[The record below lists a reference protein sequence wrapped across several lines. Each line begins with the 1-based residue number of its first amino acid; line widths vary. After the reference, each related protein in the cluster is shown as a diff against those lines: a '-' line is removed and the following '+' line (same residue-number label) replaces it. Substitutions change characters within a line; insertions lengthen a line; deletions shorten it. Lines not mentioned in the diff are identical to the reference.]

1 MKKIIF
7 SLITVSVLF
16 LAGCNNDSPV
26 EQKIVE
32 PVTANSIEVPKS
44 VQSDIDSGTTRNAEK
59 QDENTI
65 KTFLDESSQTPSPEL
80 VEAIK
85 TAPIPSE
92 SRDTSYEDLQKYNQE
107 IKTEFEK
114 LSQELQNGKESSS
127 ISFVRTPGKITD
139 IPDAKGVELTI
150 PLISIN
156 ATITQK
162 KSLVPPISINN
173 NINADIKTASSIF
186 ISDLKEFSDTNSD
199 FKNLRISEEI
209 SNSMNANITITMND
223 DASQPETSNTGKA
236 LYNTEYTLGGVFVV
250 PATEQ
255 TEKNIAG
262 KLVGEITI
270 KLNIDDIN
278 KISDND
284 FMSNLTNPNFE
295 LCETLSQEYF
305 EISKIKFIVYDLNG
319 NELFTYKEINS
330 MSDFSE
336 DPFAQN
342 VLKNL
347 IDFQNSITNPDS
359 TTEE

>member
-16 LAGCNNDSPV
+16 LASCNNDSSP

-32 PVTANSIEVPKS
+32 PVTANSIEIPES
-44 VQSDIDSGTTRNAEK
+44 VQNDIDSGTTRNAEK

-65 KTFLDESSQTPSPEL
+65 KTFLDESSQTTSPEL
-80 VEAIK
+80 LEAIK

-92 SRDTSYEDLQKYNQE
+92 SRDTSYENLQKYSEEIQTE
-107 IKTEFEK
+107 IKK
-114 LSQELQNGKESSS
+114 LSQEIQAGKESSS
-127 ISFVRTPGKITD
+127 ISFIRTPGKITN

-156 ATITQK
+156 AIITQK
-162 KSLVPPISINN
+162 QSLPPQVST
-173 NINADIKTASSIF
+173 NIKADIKTASSIY
-186 ISDLKEFSDTNSD
+186 ISDLKEFSNEDSP
-199 FKNLRISEEI
+199 FKNLKISEEI
-209 SNSMNANITITMND
+209 SNSMNMNITTTVTINPD
-223 DASQPETSNTGKA
+223 NPQVTGNA
-236 LYNTEYTLGGVFVV
+236 LYNTAYTLGGVFVV
-250 PATEQ
+250 PADDI
-255 TEKNIAG
+255 NIAG

-270 KLNIDDIN
+270 KLNIDDLN
-278 KISDND
+278 EALSDID
-284 FMSNLTNPNFE
+284 YMSNLTNPNFE
-295 LCETLSQEYF
+295 LYETLPQKYF

-342 VLKNL
+342 VLQNL
-347 IDFQNSITNPDS
+347 INFQNSIINPDS

>member
-16 LAGCNNDSPV
+16 LASCNNDSSP

-32 PVTANSIEVPKS
+32 PVTANSIEIPES
-44 VQSDIDSGTTRNAEK
+44 VQNDIDSGTTRNAKK

-80 VEAIK
+80 IEAIK

-92 SRDTSYEDLQKYNQE
+92 SRDTSYEDLQKYSEEIQTE
-107 IKTEFEK
+107 IKK
-114 LSQELQNGKESSS
+114 LSQEIQAGKESYS
-127 ISFVRTPGKITD
+127 ISFTRTPGKITD
-139 IPDAKGVELTI
+139 IPDADGVELTI

-156 ATITQK
+156 AIMTQK
-162 KSLVPPISINN
+162 ILPTPQVST
-173 NINADIKTASSIF
+173 NIKADIKTASSIY
-186 ISDLKEFSDTNSD
+186 ISDLKEFSNEDSP
-199 FKNLRISEEI
+199 FKNLKISEEI
-209 SNSMNANITITMND
+209 SNSMNMNITTTVTINPD
-223 DASQPETSNTGKA
+223 NPQVTGNA
-236 LYNTEYTLGGVFVV
+236 LYNTAYTLGGVFVV
-250 PATEQ
+250 PADDI
-255 TEKNIAG
+255 NIAG

-270 KLNIDDIN
+270 KLNIDDLN
-278 KISDND
+278 EALSDID
-284 FMSNLTNPNFE
+284 YMSNLTNPNFE
-295 LCETLSQEYF
+295 LYETLPQEYF

-330 MSDFSE
+330 ISDFSN
-336 DPFAQN
+336 DPFAKN
-342 VLKNL
+342 VLQNL

>member
-16 LAGCNNDSPV
+16 LAGCNNDSSP

-32 PVTANSIEVPKS
+32 PVTANSIEVPTS

-59 QDENTI
+59 KDENTI

-80 VEAIK
+80 IEAIK

-92 SRDTSYEDLQKYNQE
+92 SRDTSYEDLQKYSEEIQTEIKKLTQE
-107 IKTEFEK
+107 I
-114 LSQELQNGKESSS
+114 QAGKESCS
-127 ISFVRTPGKITD
+127 ISFTRTPGKITD
-139 IPDAKGVELTI
+139 IPDADGVELTI

-156 ATITQK
+156 AIMTQK
-162 KSLVPPISINN
+162 ILPTPQVST
-173 NINADIKTASSIF
+173 NIKADIKTASSIY
-186 ISDLKEFSDTNSD
+186 ISDLKEFSNEDSP
-199 FKNLRISEEI
+199 FKNLKISEEI
-209 SNSMNANITITMND
+209 SNSMNMNITTTVTINPD
-223 DASQPETSNTGKA
+223 NPQVTGNA
-236 LYNTEYTLGGVFVV
+236 LYNTAYTLGGVFVV
-250 PATEQ
+250 PADDI
-255 TEKNIAG
+255 NIAG

-270 KLNIDDIN
+270 KLNIDDLN
-278 KISDND
+278 EALSDID
-284 FMSNLTNPNFE
+284 YMSNLTNPNFE
-295 LCETLSQEYF
+295 LYETLPQEYF

-330 MSDFSE
+330 ISDFSK

-342 VLKNL
+342 VLQNL
-347 IDFQNSITNPDS
+347 IDFQNSIINPDS

>member
-16 LAGCNNDSPV
+16 LASCNNDSPV

-65 KTFLDESSQTPSPEL
+65 KTFLDESSQTISPEL

-92 SRDTSYEDLQKYNQE
+92 SRDTSYEDLQKYSEEIQTE
-107 IKTEFEK
+107 IKK
-114 LSQELQNGKESSS
+114 LSQEIQAGKESYS
-127 ISFVRTPGKITD
+127 ISFTRTPGKITD
-139 IPDAKGVELTI
+139 IPDADGVELTI

-156 ATITQK
+156 AIMTQK
-162 KSLVPPISINN
+162 ILPTPQVST
-173 NINADIKTASSIF
+173 NIKADIKTASSIY
-186 ISDLKEFSDTNSD
+186 ISDLKEFSNEDSP
-199 FKNLRISEEI
+199 FKNLKISEEI
-209 SNSMNANITITMND
+209 SNSMNMNITTTVTINPD
-223 DASQPETSNTGKA
+223 NPQVTGNA
-236 LYNTEYTLGGVFVV
+236 LYNTAYTLGGVFVV
-250 PATEQ
+250 PADDI
-255 TEKNIAG
+255 NIAG

-270 KLNIDDIN
+270 KLNIDDLN
-278 KISDND
+278 EALSDID
-284 FMSNLTNPNFE
+284 YMANLTNPNFE
-295 LCETLSQEYF
+295 LYETLPQEYF
-305 EISKIKFIVYDLNG
+305 KLSKIKFIVYDLNG

-330 MSDFSE
+330 MKDCSE

>member
-16 LAGCNNDSPV
+16 LAGCNNDSSP

-32 PVTANSIEVPKS
+32 PVTANSIEIPES
-44 VQSDIDSGTTRNAEK
+44 VQNDIDSGTTRNAKK

-92 SRDTSYEDLQKYNQE
+92 SRDTSYEDLQKYSEEIQTE
-107 IKTEFEK
+107 IKK
-114 LSQELQNGKESSS
+114 LSQEIQAGKESYS
-127 ISFVRTPGKITD
+127 ISFTRTPGKITD
-139 IPDAKGVELTI
+139 IPDADGVELTI

-156 ATITQK
+156 AIMTQK
-162 KSLVPPISINN
+162 ILPTPQVST
-173 NINADIKTASSIF
+173 NIKADIKTASSIY
-186 ISDLKEFSDTNSD
+186 ISDLKEFSNEDSP
-199 FKNLRISEEI
+199 FKNLKISEEI
-209 SNSMNANITITMND
+209 SNSMNMNITSTVTINPD
-223 DASQPETSNTGKA
+223 NPQVTGNA
-236 LYNTEYTLGGVFVV
+236 LYNTAYTLGGVFVV
-250 PATEQ
+250 PADDI
-255 TEKNIAG
+255 NIAG

-270 KLNIDDIN
+270 KLNIDDLN
-278 KISDND
+278 EALSDID
-284 FMSNLTNPNFE
+284 YMSNLTNPNFE
-295 LCETLSQEYF
+295 LYETLPQEYF
-305 EISKIKFIVYDLNG
+305 ELSKIKFIVYDLNG

-330 MSDFSE
+330 ISDFSN
-336 DPFAQN
+336 DPFAKN
-342 VLKNL
+342 VLQNL

>member
-16 LAGCNNDSPV
+16 LAGCNNESPA

-44 VQSDIDSGTTRNAEK
+44 VQNDIDSGTTRNAAK

-65 KTFLDESSQTPSPEL
+65 KTFLDESSQTISPAL

-92 SRDTSYEDLQKYNQE
+92 SRDTSYEDLQKYYQEMATEFLKLNQE
-107 IKTEFEK
+107 I
-114 LSQELQNGKESSS
+114 QAGKESCS

-139 IPDAKGVELTI
+139 IPNAKGVELTI

-156 ATITQK
+156 AIITQK
-162 KSLVPPISINN
+162 QSLPPQVSTK
-173 NINADIKTASSIF
+173 ADIKTASSIY
-186 ISDLKEFSDTNSD
+186 ISDLKEFSNEDSPL
-199 FKNLRISEEI
+199 KNLKISEEI
-209 SNSMNANITITMND
+209 SNSMNMNMTTTVTINPD
-223 DASQPETSNTGKA
+223 NPQVTGNA
-236 LYNTEYTLGGVFVV
+236 LYNTAYTLGGVFVV
-250 PATEQ
+250 PTDDI
-255 TEKNIAG
+255 NIAG

-270 KLNIDDIN
+270 KLNIDDLN
-278 KISDND
+278 EALSDID
-284 FMSNLTNPNFE
+284 YMSNLTNPNFE
-295 LCETLSQEYF
+295 LYETLPQKYF

-330 MSDFSE
+330 ISDFSE

-347 IDFQNSITNPDS
+347 IDFQNSIINPDS

>member
-16 LAGCNNDSPV
+16 LAGCNNDSPA

-44 VQSDIDSGTTRNAEK
+44 VQEEIDSGTTRNAEK

-92 SRDTSYEDLQKYNQE
+92 SRDTSYEDLQKYSEEIQTE
-107 IKTEFEK
+107 IKK
-114 LSQELQNGKESSS
+114 LSQEIQAGKESCS
-127 ISFVRTPGKITD
+127 ISFTRTPGKITD
-139 IPDAKGVELTI
+139 IPDADGVELTI

-156 ATITQK
+156 AIMTQK
-162 KSLVPPISINN
+162 ILPTPQVST
-173 NINADIKTASSIF
+173 NIKADIKTASSIY
-186 ISDLKEFSDTNSD
+186 ISDLKEFSNEDSP
-199 FKNLRISEEI
+199 FKNLKISEEI
-209 SNSMNANITITMND
+209 SNSMNMNITTTVTINPD
-223 DASQPETSNTGKA
+223 NPQVTGNA
-236 LYNTEYTLGGVFVV
+236 LYNTAYTLGGVFVV
-250 PATEQ
+250 PADDI
-255 TEKNIAG
+255 NIAG

-270 KLNIDDIN
+270 KLNIDDLS
-278 KISDND
+278 KISDID
-284 FMSNLTNPNFE
+284 DMSNLTNPNFE
-295 LCETLSQEYF
+295 LYETLPQKYF
-305 EISKIKFIVYDLNG
+305 EISKIKFTVYDLNG

-347 IDFQNSITNPDS
+347 IDFQNSIINPDS

>member
-16 LAGCNNDSPV
+16 LASCNNDSPP

-65 KTFLDESSQTPSPEL
+65 KTFLDESSKTISPSL

-92 SRDTSYEDLQKYNQE
+92 SRDTSYENLQKYSEEIQTE
-107 IKTEFEK
+107 IKK
-114 LSQELQNGKESSS
+114 LSQEIQAGKESSS
-127 ISFVRTPGKITD
+127 ISFIRTPGKITN

-156 ATITQK
+156 AIITQK
-162 KSLVPPISINN
+162 TSPLPQVSTK
-173 NINADIKTASSIF
+173 ADIKTAASIY
-186 ISDLKEFSDTNSD
+186 ISNLEEFSNEDSPL
-199 FKNLRISEEI
+199 KNLKISEEI
-209 SNSMNANITITMND
+209 SNSMNMTTTVTINPNNPQEP
-223 DASQPETSNTGKA
+223 ALSNTGNA
-236 LYNTEYTLGGVFVV
+236 LYNTAYTLGGVFVV
-250 PATEQ
+250 PADDI
-255 TEKNIAG
+255 NIAG

-270 KLNIDDIN
+270 KLNIDDLS
-278 KISDND
+278 KISDID
-284 FMSNLTNPNFE
+284 DMSNLTNPNFE
-295 LCETLSQEYF
+295 LYETLPQEYF
-305 EISKIKFIVYDLNG
+305 ELSKIKFIVYDLNG

-330 MSDFSE
+330 ISDFSE

-342 VLKNL
+342 VLKDL

>member
-16 LAGCNNDSPV
+16 LASCNNDSSP

-44 VQSDIDSGTTRNAEK
+44 VQSDIDSGTTRNAKK

-80 VEAIK
+80 IEAIK

-92 SRDTSYEDLQKYNQE
+92 SRDTSYEDLQKYSEEIQTE
-107 IKTEFEK
+107 IKK
-114 LSQELQNGKESSS
+114 LSQEIQAGKESYS
-127 ISFVRTPGKITD
+127 ISFTRTPGKITD
-139 IPDAKGVELTI
+139 IPDADGVELTI

-156 ATITQK
+156 AIMTQK
-162 KSLVPPISINN
+162 ILPTPQVST
-173 NINADIKTASSIF
+173 NIKADIKTASSIY
-186 ISDLKEFSDTNSD
+186 ISDLKEFSNEDSP
-199 FKNLRISEEI
+199 FKNLKISEEI
-209 SNSMNANITITMND
+209 SNSMNMNITTTVTINPD
-223 DASQPETSNTGKA
+223 NPQVTGNA
-236 LYNTEYTLGGVFVV
+236 LYNTAYTLGGVFVV
-250 PATEQ
+250 PADDI
-255 TEKNIAG
+255 NIAG

-270 KLNIDDIN
+270 KLNIDDLN
-278 KISDND
+278 EALSDID
-284 FMSNLTNPNFE
+284 YMSNLTNPNFE
-295 LCETLSQEYF
+295 LYETLPQKYF

-330 MSDFSE
+330 ISDFSN
-336 DPFAQN
+336 DPFAKN
-342 VLKNL
+342 VLQNL

>member
-92 SRDTSYEDLQKYNQE
+92 SRDTSYEDLQKYSEEIQTE
-107 IKTEFEK
+107 IKK
-114 LSQELQNGKESSS
+114 LSQEIQAGKESCS
-127 ISFVRTPGKITD
+127 ISFTRTPGKITD
-139 IPDAKGVELTI
+139 IPDADGVELTI

-156 ATITQK
+156 AIMTQK
-162 KSLVPPISINN
+162 ILPTPQVST
-173 NINADIKTASSIF
+173 NIKADIKTASSIY
-186 ISDLKEFSDTNSD
+186 ISDLKEFSNEDSP
-199 FKNLRISEEI
+199 FKNLKISEEI
-209 SNSMNANITITMND
+209 SNSMNMNITTTVTINPD
-223 DASQPETSNTGKA
+223 NPQVTGNA
-236 LYNTEYTLGGVFVV
+236 LYNTAYTLGGVFVV
-250 PATEQ
+250 PADDI
-255 TEKNIAG
+255 NIAG
-262 KLVGEITI
+262 KLVGKITI
-270 KLNIDDIN
+270 KLNIDDLN
-278 KISDND
+278 EALSDID
-284 FMSNLTNPNFE
+284 YMANLTNPNFE
-295 LCETLSQEYF
+295 LYETLPQEYF

>member
-92 SRDTSYEDLQKYNQE
+92 SRDTSYEDLQKYSEEIQTE
-107 IKTEFEK
+107 IKK
-114 LSQELQNGKESSS
+114 LSQEIQAGKESYS
-127 ISFVRTPGKITD
+127 ISFIRTPGKITN
-139 IPDAKGVELTI
+139 IPNADGVELTI

-156 ATITQK
+156 AIMTQK
-162 KSLVPPISINN
+162 ILPTPQVST
-173 NINADIKTASSIF
+173 NIKADIKTASSIY
-186 ISDLKEFSDTNSD
+186 ISDLKEFSNEDSP
-199 FKNLRISEEI
+199 FKNLKISEEI
-209 SNSMNANITITMND
+209 SNSMNMNITSTVTINPD
-223 DASQPETSNTGKA
+223 NPQVTGNA
-236 LYNTEYTLGGVFVV
+236 LYNTAYTLGGVFVV
-250 PATEQ
+250 PVTDD
-255 TEKNIAG
+255 TDIAG
-262 KLVGEITI
+262 KLLGEITI
-270 KLNIDDIN
+270 KLNIDDLN
-278 KISDND
+278 EALSDID
-284 FMSNLTNPNFE
+284 YMANLTNPNFE
-295 LCETLSQEYF
+295 LCETLPQEYF
-305 EISKIKFIVYDLNG
+305 KLSKIKFIVYDLNG

-330 MSDFSE
+330 IKDFSE

-342 VLKNL
+342 VLKDL
-347 IDFQNSITNPDS
+347 INFQNSIINPDS

>member
-16 LAGCNNDSPV
+16 LAGCNNDSSP

-32 PVTANSIEVPKS
+32 PVTANSIEVPTS

-65 KTFLDESSQTPSPEL
+65 KTFLDESSKTISPSL

-92 SRDTSYEDLQKYNQE
+92 SRDTSYEDLQKYSEEIQTE
-107 IKTEFEK
+107 IKK
-114 LSQELQNGKESSS
+114 LSQEIQAGKESYS
-127 ISFVRTPGKITD
+127 ISFTRTPGKITD
-139 IPDAKGVELTI
+139 IPDADGVELTI

-156 ATITQK
+156 AIMTQK
-162 KSLVPPISINN
+162 ILPTPQVST
-173 NINADIKTASSIF
+173 NIKADIKTASSIY
-186 ISDLKEFSDTNSD
+186 ISDLKEFSNEDSP
-199 FKNLRISEEI
+199 FKNLKISEEI
-209 SNSMNANITITMND
+209 SNSMNMNITTTVTINPD
-223 DASQPETSNTGKA
+223 NPQVTGNA
-236 LYNTEYTLGGVFVV
+236 LYNTAYTLGGVFVV
-250 PATEQ
+250 PADDI
-255 TEKNIAG
+255 NIAG

-270 KLNIDDIN
+270 KLNIDDLN
-278 KISDND
+278 EALSDID
-284 FMSNLTNPNFE
+284 YMSNLTNPNFE
-295 LCETLSQEYF
+295 LYETLSEEYF

-330 MSDFSE
+330 ISDFSN
-336 DPFAQN
+336 DPFAKN
-342 VLKNL
+342 VLQNL
-347 IDFQNSITNPDS
+347 IDFQNSIINPDS

>member
-16 LAGCNNDSPV
+16 LASCNNDSSP

-32 PVTANSIEVPKS
+32 PVTANSIEIPES
-44 VQSDIDSGTTRNAEK
+44 VQNDIDSGTTRNAKK

-65 KTFLDESSQTPSPEL
+65 KTFLDESSKTISPSL

-92 SRDTSYEDLQKYNQE
+92 SRDTSYENLQKYSEEIQTE
-107 IKTEFEK
+107 IKK
-114 LSQELQNGKESSS
+114 LSQEIQAGKESSS
-127 ISFVRTPGKITD
+127 ISFIRTPGKITN

-156 ATITQK
+156 AIITQK
-162 KSLVPPISINN
+162 TSPLPQVSTK
-173 NINADIKTASSIF
+173 ADIKTAASIY
-186 ISDLKEFSDTNSD
+186 ISNLEEFSNEDSPL
-199 FKNLRISEEI
+199 KNLKISEEI
-209 SNSMNANITITMND
+209 SNSMNMTTTVTINPNNPQEP
-223 DASQPETSNTGKA
+223 ALSNTGKV
-236 LYNTEYTLGGVFVV
+236 LYNTAYTLGGVFVV
-250 PATEQ
+250 PVADDTDI
-255 TEKNIAG
+255 TG

-270 KLNIDDIN
+270 KLNIDDLS
-278 KISDND
+278 KISDID
-284 FMSNLTNPNFE
+284 DMSNLTNPNFE
-295 LCETLSQEYF
+295 LYETLPQEYF
-305 EISKIKFIVYDLNG
+305 ELSKIKFIVYDLNG

-330 MSDFSE
+330 MNDFSE

>member
-16 LAGCNNDSPV
+16 LASCNNDSSP

-32 PVTANSIEVPKS
+32 PVTANSIEVPTS
-44 VQSDIDSGTTRNAEK
+44 VQSDIDSGTTRNAAK

-92 SRDTSYEDLQKYNQE
+92 SRDTSYEDLQKYSEEIQTE
-107 IKTEFEK
+107 IKK
-114 LSQELQNGKESSS
+114 LSQEIQAGKESYS
-127 ISFVRTPGKITD
+127 ISFTRTPGKITD
-139 IPDAKGVELTI
+139 IPDADGVELTI

-156 ATITQK
+156 AIMTQK
-162 KSLVPPISINN
+162 ILPTPQVST
-173 NINADIKTASSIF
+173 NIKADIKTASSIY
-186 ISDLKEFSDTNSD
+186 ISDLKEFSNEDSP
-199 FKNLRISEEI
+199 FKNLKISEEI
-209 SNSMNANITITMND
+209 SNSMNMNITTTVTINPD
-223 DASQPETSNTGKA
+223 NPQVTGNA
-236 LYNTEYTLGGVFVV
+236 LYNTAYTLGGVFVV
-250 PATEQ
+250 PADD
-255 TEKNIAG
+255 KDIAG

-270 KLNIDDIN
+270 KLNIDDLN
-278 KISDND
+278 EALSDID
-284 FMSNLTNPNFE
+284 YMSNLTNPNFE
-295 LCETLSQEYF
+295 LYETLPQEYF
-305 EISKIKFIVYDLNG
+305 KLSKIKFIVYDLNG

-330 MSDFSE
+330 ISDFSN
-336 DPFAQN
+336 DPFAKN
-342 VLKNL
+342 VLQNL

>member
-16 LAGCNNDSPV
+16 LAGCNNDSPA

-65 KTFLDESSQTPSPEL
+65 KTFLDESSQTTSPEL
-80 VEAIK
+80 LEAIK

-92 SRDTSYEDLQKYNQE
+92 SRDTSYEDLQKYSEE
-107 IKTEFEK
+107 IATEFEK
-114 LSQELQNGKESSS
+114 LSQEIEPGKESY
-127 ISFVRTPGKITD
+127 SFSFIRTPGKITN
-139 IPDAKGVELTI
+139 IPNAEGVKLTI

-156 ATITQK
+156 KIITQK
-162 KSLVPPISINN
+162 TSLPPQFSTK
-173 NINADIKTASSIF
+173 ADIKTASSIY
-186 ISDLKEFSDTNSD
+186 ISNLNEFSNEDSA
-199 FKNLRISEEI
+199 FKNLKISEEI
-209 SNSMNANITITMND
+209 SNSMNMTTTVTINPNNPQEVESSITGN
-223 DASQPETSNTGKA
+223 A
-236 LYNTEYTLGGVFVV
+236 LYNTAYTLGGVFVV
-250 PATEQ
+250 PTDDI
-255 TEKNIAG
+255 NIAG

-270 KLNIDDIN
+270 KLNIDDLS
-278 KISDND
+278 KTSDID
-284 FMSNLTNPNFE
+284 YMSNLTNPNFE
-295 LCETLSQEYF
+295 LYKTLPQKYF

-330 MSDFSE
+330 ISDFSN
-336 DPFAQN
+336 DPFAKN
-342 VLKNL
+342 VLQNL

>member
-16 LAGCNNDSPV
+16 LAGCNNDSSP

-65 KTFLDESSQTPSPEL
+65 KTFLDESSQTTSPEL
-80 VEAIK
+80 LEAIK

-92 SRDTSYEDLQKYNQE
+92 SRDTSYEDLQKYNEEIATEFDKLRQE
-107 IKTEFEK
+107 I
-114 LSQELQNGKESSS
+114 QPGKESYS
-127 ISFVRTPGKITD
+127 ISFTRTPGKITD
-139 IPDAKGVELTI
+139 IPDADGVELTI

-156 ATITQK
+156 AIMTQK
-162 KSLVPPISINN
+162 ILPTPQVST
-173 NINADIKTASSIF
+173 NIKADIKTASSIY
-186 ISDLKEFSDTNSD
+186 ISDLKEFSNEDSP
-199 FKNLRISEEI
+199 FKNLKISEEI
-209 SNSMNANITITMND
+209 SNSMNMTTTVTINPNNPQEP
-223 DASQPETSNTGKA
+223 ALSNTGNA
-236 LYNTEYTLGGVFVV
+236 LYNTAYTLGGVFVV
-250 PATEQ
+250 PADDI
-255 TEKNIAG
+255 NIAG

-270 KLNIDDIN
+270 KLNIDDLS
-278 KISDND
+278 KISDID
-284 FMSNLTNPNFE
+284 DMSNLTNPNFE
-295 LCETLSQEYF
+295 LYETLPQEYF
-305 EISKIKFIVYDLNG
+305 ELSKIKFIVYDLNG

-330 MSDFSE
+330 IKDFSE

-342 VLKNL
+342 VLQNL
-347 IDFQNSITNPDS
+347 INFQNSIINPDS

>member
-16 LAGCNNDSPV
+16 LASCNNDSSP

-65 KTFLDESSQTPSPEL
+65 KTFLDESSQTTSPEL

-92 SRDTSYEDLQKYNQE
+92 SRDTSYEDLQKYNEE
-107 IKTEFEK
+107 ITTEFEK
-114 LSQELQNGKESSS
+114 LSQEIEPGKESY
-127 ISFVRTPGKITD
+127 SFSFIRTPGKITD
-139 IPDAKGVELTI
+139 IPDADGVELTI

-156 ATITQK
+156 AIMTLKQ
-162 KSLVPPISINN
+162 SLPPQVSTK
-173 NINADIKTASSIF
+173 ADFKTASSIY
-186 ISDLKEFSDTNSD
+186 ISNLKEFSNEDSP
-199 FKNLRISEEI
+199 FKNLKISKEI
-209 SNSMNANITITMND
+209 SNSMNMTTTATINPD
-223 DASQPETSNTGKA
+223 NPQVTGNA
-236 LYNTEYTLGGVFVV
+236 LYNTAYTLGGVFVV
-250 PATEQ
+250 PTDDI
-255 TEKNIAG
+255 NIAG

-270 KLNIDDIN
+270 KLNIDDLN
-278 KISDND
+278 EALSDID
-284 FMSNLTNPNFE
+284 YMANLTNPNFE
-295 LCETLSQEYF
+295 LYETLPQEYF
-305 EISKIKFIVYDLNG
+305 ELSKIKFIVYDLNG

-330 MSDFSE
+330 ISDFSK

-342 VLKNL
+342 VLQNL
-347 IDFQNSITNPDS
+347 IDFQNSIINPDS

>member
-65 KTFLDESSQTPSPEL
+65 KTFLDESSQTTSLEL
-80 VEAIK
+80 LEAIK

-92 SRDTSYEDLQKYNQE
+92 SRDTSYEDLQKYSEEIQTE
-107 IKTEFEK
+107 IKK
-114 LSQELQNGKESSS
+114 LSQEIQAGKESYS
-127 ISFVRTPGKITD
+127 ISFTRTPGKITD
-139 IPDAKGVELTI
+139 IPDADGVELTI

-156 ATITQK
+156 AIMTQK
-162 KSLVPPISINN
+162 ILPTPQVSTK
-173 NINADIKTASSIF
+173 ADIKTASSIY
-186 ISDLKEFSDTNSD
+186 ISDLKEFSNEDSP
-199 FKNLRISEEI
+199 FKNLKISEEI
-209 SNSMNANITITMND
+209 SNSMNMTTTVTINPD
-223 DASQPETSNTGKA
+223 NPQESALSNTGNA
-236 LYNTEYTLGGVFVV
+236 LYNTAYTLGGVFVV
-250 PATEQ
+250 PTDDI
-255 TEKNIAG
+255 NIAG

-270 KLNIDDIN
+270 KLNIDDLN
-278 KISDND
+278 EALSDID
-284 FMSNLTNPNFE
+284 YMANLTNPNFE
-295 LCETLSQEYF
+295 LYETLPQEYF
-305 EISKIKFIVYDLNG
+305 KLSKIKFIVYDLNG

-347 IDFQNSITNPDS
+347 INFQNSIINPDS

>member
-16 LAGCNNDSPV
+16 LASCNNDSSP

-32 PVTANSIEVPKS
+32 PVTANSIEIPES
-44 VQSDIDSGTTRNAEK
+44 VQNDIDSGTTRNAKK

-80 VEAIK
+80 IEAIK

-92 SRDTSYEDLQKYNQE
+92 SRDTSYEDLQKYSEEIQTE
-107 IKTEFEK
+107 IKK
-114 LSQELQNGKESSS
+114 LSQEIQAGKESYS
-127 ISFVRTPGKITD
+127 ISFTRTPGKITD
-139 IPDAKGVELTI
+139 IPDADGVELTI

-156 ATITQK
+156 AIMTQK
-162 KSLVPPISINN
+162 ILPTPQVST
-173 NINADIKTASSIF
+173 NIKADIKTASSIY
-186 ISDLKEFSDTNSD
+186 ISDLKEFSNEDSP
-199 FKNLRISEEI
+199 FKNLKISEEI
-209 SNSMNANITITMND
+209 SNSMNMNITVTINPNNPQEP
-223 DASQPETSNTGKA
+223 ALSNTGKV
-236 LYNTEYTLGGVFVV
+236 LYNTAYTLGGVFVV
-250 PATEQ
+250 PVNDD
-255 TEKNIAG
+255 KDIAG

-270 KLNIDDIN
+270 KLNIDDLS
-278 KISDND
+278 KISDID
-284 FMSNLTNPNFE
+284 DMSNLTNPNFE
-295 LCETLSQEYF
+295 LYETLPQKYF

-330 MSDFSE
+330 ISDFSK

-342 VLKNL
+342 VLQNL
-347 IDFQNSITNPDS
+347 IDFQNSIINPDS

>member
-16 LAGCNNDSPV
+16 LAGCNNDSSP

-44 VQSDIDSGTTRNAEK
+44 VQSDIDSGKTRNAEK

-92 SRDTSYEDLQKYNQE
+92 SRDTSYEDLQKYSEEIQTE
-107 IKTEFEK
+107 IKK
-114 LSQELQNGKESSS
+114 LSQEIQAGKESCS
-127 ISFVRTPGKITD
+127 ISFTRTPGKITD
-139 IPDAKGVELTI
+139 IPDADGVELTI

-156 ATITQK
+156 AIMTQK
-162 KSLVPPISINN
+162 ILPTPQVST
-173 NINADIKTASSIF
+173 NIKADIKTASSIY
-186 ISDLKEFSDTNSD
+186 ISDLKEFSNEDSP
-199 FKNLRISEEI
+199 FKNLKISEEI
-209 SNSMNANITITMND
+209 SNSMNMNITTTVTINPD
-223 DASQPETSNTGKA
+223 NPQVTGNA
-236 LYNTEYTLGGVFVV
+236 LYNTAYTLGGVFVV
-250 PATEQ
+250 PADDI
-255 TEKNIAG
+255 NIAG
-262 KLVGEITI
+262 KLVGKITI
-270 KLNIDDIN
+270 KLNIDDLN
-278 KISDND
+278 EALSDID
-284 FMSNLTNPNFE
+284 YMANLTNPNFE
-295 LCETLSQEYF
+295 LYETLPQEYF

-342 VLKNL
+342 VLQNL

>member
-16 LAGCNNDSPV
+16 LAGCNNESPA

-44 VQSDIDSGTTRNAEK
+44 VQNDIDSGTTRNAEK

-65 KTFLDESSQTPSPEL
+65 KTFLDESSQTISPAL

-92 SRDTSYEDLQKYNQE
+92 SRDTSYEDLQKYNEEIATEFDKLRQE
-107 IKTEFEK
+107 I
-114 LSQELQNGKESSS
+114 QAGKESSS
-127 ISFVRTPGKITD
+127 ISFIRTPGKITN

-156 ATITQK
+156 AIITQK
-162 KSLVPPISINN
+162 TSPLPQVSTK
-173 NINADIKTASSIF
+173 ADIKTAASIY
-186 ISDLKEFSDTNSD
+186 ISNLEEFSNEDSPL
-199 FKNLRISEEI
+199 KNLKISEGI
-209 SNSMNANITITMND
+209 SNSMNMTTTVTINPNNPQEP
-223 DASQPETSNTGKA
+223 ALSNTGKV
-236 LYNTEYTLGGVFVV
+236 LYNTAYTLGSVFVV
-250 PATEQ
+250 PADDI
-255 TEKNIAG
+255 NIAG

-270 KLNIDDIN
+270 KLNIDDLS
-278 KISDND
+278 KISDID
-284 FMSNLTNPNFE
+284 DMSNLTNPNFE
-295 LCETLSQEYF
+295 LYETLPQEYF
-305 EISKIKFIVYDLNG
+305 ELSKIKFIVYDLNG

-330 MSDFSE
+330 IEDFSK
-336 DPFAQN
+336 DPFAKN
-342 VLKNL
+342 VLQNL

>member
-16 LAGCNNDSPV
+16 LASCNNDSSP

-59 QDENTI
+59 KDENTI

-80 VEAIK
+80 IEAIK

-92 SRDTSYEDLQKYNQE
+92 SRDTSYEDLQKYYQE
-107 IKTEFEK
+107 IATEFVK
-114 LSQELQNGKESSS
+114 LSQEIQAGKESSS
-127 ISFVRTPGKITD
+127 ISFIRTPGKITD
-139 IPDAKGVELTI
+139 IPDANGVELTI

-156 ATITQK
+156 AIITQK
-162 KSLVPPISINN
+162 QSLPPQVSTK
-173 NINADIKTASSIF
+173 ADIKTASSIY
-186 ISDLKEFSDTNSD
+186 ISDLKEFSNEDSP
-199 FKNLRISEEI
+199 FKNLKISEEI
-209 SNSMNANITITMND
+209 SNSMNMNITSTVTINPD
-223 DASQPETSNTGKA
+223 NPQVTGNA
-236 LYNTEYTLGGVFVV
+236 LYNTAYTLGGVFVV
-250 PATEQ
+250 PADDI
-255 TEKNIAG
+255 NIAG

-270 KLNIDDIN
+270 KLNIDDLS
-278 KISDND
+278 KISDID
-284 FMSNLTNPNFE
+284 DMSNLTNPNFE
-295 LCETLSQEYF
+295 LYETLPQEYF
-305 EISKIKFIVYDLNG
+305 ELSKIKFIVYDLNG

-342 VLKNL
+342 VLKDL

>member
-16 LAGCNNDSPV
+16 LAGCNNDSPT

-32 PVTANSIEVPKS
+32 HVTVQSVKIPES

-59 QDENTI
+59 KDENTI
-65 KTFLDESSQTPSPEL
+65 KDFLDESSQTTSPEL
-80 VEAIK
+80 LEAIK

-92 SRDTSYEDLQKYNQE
+92 SRDTSYEDLQKYSEEIQTE
-107 IKTEFEK
+107 IKK
-114 LSQELQNGKESSS
+114 LSQEIQAGKESYS
-127 ISFVRTPGKITD
+127 ISFTRTPGKITD
-139 IPDAKGVELTI
+139 IPDADGVELTI

-156 ATITQK
+156 AIMTQK
-162 KSLVPPISINN
+162 ILPTPQVST
-173 NINADIKTASSIF
+173 NIKADIKTASSIY
-186 ISDLKEFSDTNSD
+186 ISDLKEFSNEDSP
-199 FKNLRISEEI
+199 FKNLKISEEI
-209 SNSMNANITITMND
+209 SNSMNMNITTTVTINPD
-223 DASQPETSNTGKA
+223 NPQVTGNA
-236 LYNTEYTLGGVFVV
+236 LYNTAYTLGGVFVV
-250 PATEQ
+250 PVTDD
-255 TEKNIAG
+255 KNIAG

-270 KLNIDDIN
+270 KLNIDDLS
-278 KISDND
+278 KTSDID
-284 FMSNLTNPNFE
+284 YMSNLTNPNFE
-295 LCETLSQEYF
+295 LYETLPQKYF

-330 MSDFSE
+330 ISDFSE

-342 VLKNL
+342 VLKDL

>member
-1 MKKIIF
+1 M
-7 SLITVSVLF
+7 
-16 LAGCNNDSPV
+16 AGCNNDSPT

-32 PVTANSIEVPKS
+32 HVTVQSVKIPES
-44 VQSDIDSGTTRNAEK
+44 VQNRIANNEIKNAQKEDQTVITDYLDSMQT
-59 QDENTI
+59 Q
-65 KTFLDESSQTPSPEL
+65 ESLSQNLLS
-80 VEAIK
+80 AIK
-85 TAPIPSE
+85 TAPLPSE
-92 SRDTSYEDLQKYNQE
+92 SRDTSYTDLKNYSEELQAQITKMTEDLQYG
-107 IKTEFEK
+107 
-114 LSQELQNGKESSS
+114 SASM
-127 ISFVRTPGKITD
+127 SFVKTPGKITD
-139 IPDAKGVELTI
+139 IPNADGLELTI

-162 KSLVPPISINN
+162 KSLVPQISISN
-173 NINADIKTASSIF
+173 NINAAIKTASSIF
-186 ISDLKEFSDTNSD
+186 IRDLKEFSDADSD

-295 LCETLSQEYF
+295 LCESLPKEYF
-305 EISKIKFIVYDLNG
+305 EISKIKFTVYDLNG
-319 NELFTYKEINS
+319 NELFTYKDINS
-330 MSDFSE
+330 IEDFSK
-336 DPFAQN
+336 DPFTKN
-342 VLKNL
+342 VLQNL
-347 IDFQNSITNPDS
+347 IEFQNSITNSDS
-359 TTEE
+359 IPTE